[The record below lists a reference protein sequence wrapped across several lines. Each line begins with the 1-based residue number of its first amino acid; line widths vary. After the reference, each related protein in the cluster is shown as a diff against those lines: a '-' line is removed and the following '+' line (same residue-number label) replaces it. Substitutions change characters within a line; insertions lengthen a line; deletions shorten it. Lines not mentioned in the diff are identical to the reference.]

1 MKKRWMALVLMLC
14 LGLWCG
20 FAQAAEEPV
29 KVGDFASFQAALNN
43 KAAWIKLTSDITLTQ
58 SVTVD
63 YKVHIELNGKFINKP
78 SEGSGVQLM
87 IVSGAEATIGV
98 KVDNVTS
105 LDFFFGGVRADV
117 ENHGLINGS
126 AAFYGKVTNYGEI
139 AAADCFYGE
148 YIPMDGSSN
157 SSYAELT
164 LDLDTYVPASAPEG
178 WEQAKDLLSK
188 KILRGQKLS
197 QPLPSIS
204 RAGYDL
210 KGWLVAKDQPFDESS
225 PITGDITVKA
235 NWSLKQGT
243 VLHELKFDANGGNIA
258 MDSQWFVMGET
269 RTLNDCD
276 TSKETN
282 WNFLGW
288 NTKQDP
294 PTGKAYANQDTFT
307 YDGTA
312 TTLYAQ
318 WEKNKEFG
326 STDGICSVSYYS
338 GEQQLYIDGNLS
350 YYSSPYALKTLETL
364 QGYWDFNPDFSMPED
379 KRFAGWTED
388 LTDPNAKVYQPGEKF
403 TLVYGKDRT
412 FYAVWKDIRED
423 NPTPTPTPIPVP
435 TMAPDAPQIPR
446 TGDSAPLG
454 LWVALIVVSCI
465 GVAAGLLHDRKRE
478 N

>member
-29 KVGDFASFQAALNN
+29 KVSDFAGFQAALNS
-43 KAAWIKLTSDITLTQ
+43 KAAWIKLTSDITLTE

-78 SEGSGVQLM
+78 SEGSGVQL
-87 IVSGAEATIGV
+87 IIASGAEATIGV
-98 KVDNVTS
+98 KVDNETT
-105 LDFFFGGVRADV
+105 LDFFSGGVNADV

-148 YIPMDGSSN
+148 YIPMSGSSN

-197 QPLPSIS
+197 QSLPSIS

-210 KGWLVAKDQPFDESS
+210 EGWLVAQNQPFDESS

-235 NWSLKQGT
+235 NWSIKEET
-243 VLHELKFDANGGNIA
+243 VRHELKFNANGGNIA
-258 MDSQWFVMGET
+258 IDSQWFVMGET

-276 TSKETN
+276 TSEETN

-288 NTKQDP
+288 NTEQNS
-294 PTGKAYANQDTFT
+294 PTGKAYANQDAFT
-307 YDGTA
+307 YDGTV

-318 WEKNKEFG
+318 WEKNYGFE
-326 STDGICSVSYYS
+326 STEGICRVSYYS
-338 GEQQLYIDGNLS
+338 GEQWLYIEDSLS
-350 YYSSPYALKTLETL
+350 YLYSPYALKTLETL
-364 QGYWDFNPDFSMPED
+364 QGYWGFNSDFSMPEN

-388 LTDPNAKVYQPGEKF
+388 LNDPDAKVYQPGEKF
-403 TLVYGKDRT
+403 TLVYGDRT

-423 NPTPTPTPIPVP
+423 NPTPTPTPVPVP
-435 TMAPDAPQIPR
+435 TMAPDAPQIPQ

-454 LWVALIVVSCI
+454 LWMALIVVSCI